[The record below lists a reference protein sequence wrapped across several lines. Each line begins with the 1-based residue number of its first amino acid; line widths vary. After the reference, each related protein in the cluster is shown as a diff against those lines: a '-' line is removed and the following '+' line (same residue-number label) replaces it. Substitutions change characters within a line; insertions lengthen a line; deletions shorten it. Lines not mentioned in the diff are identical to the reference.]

1 MHDTVSYHKEPWGR
15 RRTDI
20 EIVVINLH
28 LLLVIE
34 DPSEKKNES
43 KMEETTKNNDIRLIS
58 NSAI

>member
-1 MHDTVSYHKEPWGR
+1 MTQYHIIRNHAWGR

-34 DPSEKKNES
+34 DPSEKK
-43 KMEETTKNNDIRLIS
+43 K
-58 NSAI
+58 